1 MSRRGDTKDK
11 LLGELESIKA
21 LLNEDEWDDIPLLND
36 VIQPNSDTPAAAA
49 PESTLEELAQD
60 ILREQEAPATPA
72 PDAAI
77 TGNRKNANNDIAKA
91 INSLN
96 MDLDLD
102 ETDPGLPAV
111 EPAPADTEPESGL
124 DDEADEETEGELVDE
139 ATDETD
145 DDYDID
151 EETRQALLSIDD
163 EWEEEDR
170 LAEANQVLPP
180 GVLPGQRSLFESPSQ
195 GSPYQAIPSEESPG
209 KPATTRKASGE
220 NPFLP
225 QHIRERLHINRSL
238 VDELKAGTPFQP
250 DASADILSAVRLQ
263 QLVDQVIATHLPR
276 IEADLRERL
285 FRELQNNPPR
295 KDKN

>member
-21 LLNEDEWDDIPLLND
+21 LLNEDEWADIPLLND
-36 VIQPNSDTPAAAA
+36 VIQPTSATSSNAA
-49 PESTLEELAQD
+49 PESTLEGLAQD
-60 ILREQEAPATPA
+60 FLREQEEPAPQL

-77 TGNRKNANNDIAKA
+77 TGKRKDASNDIAKA

-102 ETDPGLPAV
+102 ETDPGHPAV
-111 EPAPADTEPESGL
+111 EHDPAAAVP
-124 DDEADEETEGELVDE
+124 DEEPDDAAGKEPAEAFVDDAE
-139 ATDETD
+139 DED
-145 DDYDID
+145 ENEDDID

-163 EWEEEDR
+163 EWEQEDR
-170 LAEANQVLPP
+170 LAEAGEILPP

-195 GSPYQAIPSEESPG
+195 ESAG
-209 KPATTRKASGE
+209 KPVITRKASGE

-238 VDELKAGTPFQP
+238 VDELKSGTTPE
-250 DASADILSAVRLQ
+250 ASASSDVISAVRLQ

-285 FRELQNNPPR
+285 YRELQNNPPR
-295 KDKN
+295 KDKS